1 MSEPFLFLAL
11 SLVAA
16 AVAWVVVLPRYWVRS
31 GETET
36 NADWLRLR
44 QRELEGESPS
54 LQEEAALRL
63 IDDGAD
69 ETGALASEGLV
80 YNLTAQILGGLLLV
94 ASVAG
99 LYHQLGGWEDVEIA
113 DALANLETAEPDNV
127 MALIERIESRSEA
140 RPNNA
145 DYSLLLAEYFLSG
158 NQPNQAARYFD
169 RLIDAGAT
177 SAEIL
182 GKAAQAEFLSSGR
195 ILSEQARTRAEQA
208 LALDPMQSTALATLG
223 MAAFEESDYAEA
235 IEYWQRLRAL
245 EAPGSPGYEMLG
257 QVIERA
263 RQELANSG
271 QAPPVAAPTSRDGV
285 AEGSDPGPGVAVEIL
300 QPEGEDIP
308 EGAVIFVL
316 ARPEGA
322 ESGMPIAVVRE
333 QVSAWPLSVRLDD
346 STSMAGQL
354 LSGFSTVSIEV
365 QISINGQPGR
375 ANAIL
380 WANEQ
385 TVPVGQSEP
394 LKIRPSRD

>member
-1 MSEPFLFLAL
+1 MAS
-11 SLVAA
+11 
-16 AVAWVVVLPRYWVRS
+16 AVAWVVVLPRYWVRR

-44 QRELEGESPS
+44 QRELEDESPS

-69 ETGALASEGLV
+69 ETGVMAYEGRA
-80 YNLTAQILGGLLLV
+80 YNLKAQVLGGLLLV
-94 ASVAG
+94 ALVVG
-99 LYHQLGGWEDVEIA
+99 LYQQLGGWEDVEIA
-113 DALANLETAEPDNV
+113 DALANLETAQPDDV
-127 MALIERIESRSEA
+127 MALIDRIEVRSEA
-140 RPNNA
+140 RPDNA

-169 RLIDAGAT
+169 RLIEAGAT
-177 SAEIL
+177 SPEIL

-195 ILSEQARTRAEQA
+195 ILSGQARARAEQA
-208 LALDPMQSTALATLG
+208 LAMDPMQSTALATLG
-223 MAAFEESDYAEA
+223 MAAFEEADYAQA
-235 IEYWQRLRAL
+235 IEFWQRLRTL

-263 RQELANSG
+263 RQELAQSG
-271 QAPPVAAPTSRDGV
+271 QAPPVSSPESSDDV
-285 AEGSDPGPGVAVEIL
+285 AEASDPGPGVAIEIL
-300 QPEGEDIP
+300 QPAGEDIP

-322 ESGMPIAVVRE
+322 ESGMPIAVVRR

-354 LSGFSTVSIEV
+354 LSGFSSVSIEV

-375 ANAIL
+375 TNALL
-380 WANEQ
+380 WAHER
-385 TVPVGQSEP
+385 TVRVGQSEP
-394 LKIRPSRD
+394 LKLRPSRD

>member
-1 MSEPFLFLAL
+1 LSEPFLLLAL
-11 SLVAA
+11 SLMAS
-16 AVAWVVVLPRYWVRS
+16 AVAWVVVLPRYWVRR

-69 ETGALASEGLV
+69 ETGVMAYERRA
-80 YNLTAQILGGLLLV
+80 YNLKAQVLGGLLLAALV
-94 ASVAG
+94 VG
-99 LYHQLGGWEDVEIA
+99 LYQQLGGWEDVEIA
-113 DALANLETAEPDNV
+113 DALANLETAQPDDV
-127 MALIERIESRSEA
+127 MALIDRIEVRSEA
-140 RPNNA
+140 RPDNA

-158 NQPNQAARYFD
+158 NQPNQATRYFD
-169 RLIDAGAT
+169 RLIEAGTT
-177 SAEIL
+177 SPEIL

-195 ILSEQARTRAEQA
+195 ILSGQARARAEQA
-208 LALDPMQSTALATLG
+208 LAMDPMQSTALATLG
-223 MAAFEESDYAEA
+223 MAAFEESDYAQA
-235 IEYWQRLRAL
+235 IEFWQRLRTL

-263 RQELANSG
+263 RQELAQSG
-271 QAPPVAAPTSRDGV
+271 QAPPVSSPESSDDV
-285 AEGSDPGPGVAVEIL
+285 AEASDPGPGVVIEIL

-322 ESGMPIAVVRE
+322 ESGMPIAVVRR

-354 LSGFSTVSIEV
+354 LSGFSSVSIEV

-375 ANAIL
+375 TNALL
-380 WANEQ
+380 WAHEQ
-385 TVPVGQSEP
+385 TVRVGQSEP
-394 LKIRPSRD
+394 LKLRPSRD

>member
-1 MSEPFLFLAL
+1 MAS
-11 SLVAA
+11 
-16 AVAWVVVLPRYWVRS
+16 AVAWVVVLPRYWVRR

-44 QRELEGESPS
+44 QRELEDESPS

-69 ETGALASEGLV
+69 ETGVMAYEGRA
-80 YNLTAQILGGLLLV
+80 YNLKAQVLGGLLLV
-94 ASVAG
+94 ALVAG
-99 LYHQLGGWEDVEIA
+99 LYQQLGGWEDVEIA
-113 DALANLETAEPDNV
+113 DALANLETAQPDDV
-127 MALIERIESRSEA
+127 MALIDRIEVRSEA
-140 RPNNA
+140 RPDNA

-158 NQPNQAARYFD
+158 NQPNQATRYFD
-169 RLIDAGAT
+169 RLVEAGAT
-177 SAEIL
+177 SPEIL

-195 ILSEQARTRAEQA
+195 ILSGQARARAEQA
-208 LALDPMQSTALATLG
+208 LAMDPMQSTALATLG
-223 MAAFEESDYAEA
+223 MAAFEEADYAQA
-235 IEYWQRLRAL
+235 IEFWQRLRTL
-245 EAPGSPGYEMLG
+245 ETPGSPGYEMLG

-263 RQELANSG
+263 RQELAQSG
-271 QAPPVAAPTSRDGV
+271 QAPPVSSPESSDDV
-285 AEGSDPGPGVAVEIL
+285 AEASDPGPGVVIEIL

-322 ESGMPIAVVRE
+322 ESGMPIAVVRR

-354 LSGFSTVSIEV
+354 LSGFSSVSIEV

-375 ANAIL
+375 TNALL
-380 WANEQ
+380 WAHER

-394 LKIRPSRD
+394 LKLRPSRD

>member
-1 MSEPFLFLAL
+1 LSEPFLFLAL

-44 QRELEGESPS
+44 QRELEDESPS

-69 ETGALASEGLV
+69 ETGVMAYEGRA
-80 YNLTAQILGGLLLV
+80 YNLKAQVLGGLLLV
-94 ASVAG
+94 ALVVG
-99 LYHQLGGWEDVEIA
+99 LYQQLGGWEDVEIA
-113 DALANLETAEPDNV
+113 DALANLETAQPDDV
-127 MALIERIESRSEA
+127 MALIDRIEVRSEA
-140 RPNNA
+140 RPDNA

-158 NQPNQAARYFD
+158 NQPNQATRYFD
-169 RLIDAGAT
+169 RLVEAGAT
-177 SAEIL
+177 SPEIL

-195 ILSEQARTRAEQA
+195 ILSGQARARAEQA
-208 LALDPMQSTALATLG
+208 LAMDPMQSTALATLG
-223 MAAFEESDYAEA
+223 MAAFEEADYAQA
-235 IEYWQRLRAL
+235 IEFWQRLRTL

-263 RQELANSG
+263 RQELAQSG
-271 QAPPVAAPTSRDGV
+271 QAPPVSSPESSDDV
-285 AEGSDPGPGVAVEIL
+285 AEASDPGPGVAIEIL
-300 QPEGEDIP
+300 QPAGEDIP

-322 ESGMPIAVVRE
+322 ESGMPIAVVRR

-354 LSGFSTVSIEV
+354 LSGFSSVSIEV

-375 ANAIL
+375 TNALL
-380 WANEQ
+380 WAHEQ
-385 TVPVGQSEP
+385 TVRVGQSEP
-394 LKIRPSRD
+394 LKLRPSRD

>member
-1 MSEPFLFLAL
+1 MAS
-11 SLVAA
+11 
-16 AVAWVVVLPRYWVRS
+16 AVAWVVVLPRYWVRR

-44 QRELEGESPS
+44 QRELEDESPS

-69 ETGALASEGLV
+69 ETGVMAYEGRA
-80 YNLTAQILGGLLLV
+80 YNLKAQVLGGLLLV
-94 ASVAG
+94 ALVVG
-99 LYHQLGGWEDVEIA
+99 LYQQLGGWEDVEIA
-113 DALANLETAEPDNV
+113 DALANLETAQPDDV
-127 MALIERIESRSEA
+127 MALIDRIEVRSEA
-140 RPNNA
+140 RPDNA

-169 RLIDAGAT
+169 RLIEAGAT
-177 SAEIL
+177 SPEIL

-195 ILSEQARTRAEQA
+195 ILSGQARARAEQA
-208 LALDPMQSTALATLG
+208 LAMDPMQSTALATLG
-223 MAAFEESDYAEA
+223 MAAFEEADYAQA
-235 IEYWQRLRAL
+235 IEFWQRLRTL
-245 EAPGSPGYEMLG
+245 ETPGSPGYEMLG

-263 RQELANSG
+263 RQELAQSG
-271 QAPPVAAPTSRDGV
+271 QAPPVSSPESSDDV
-285 AEGSDPGPGVAVEIL
+285 AEASDPGPGVAIEIL
-300 QPEGEDIP
+300 QPAGEDIP

-322 ESGMPIAVVRE
+322 ESGMPIAVVRR

-354 LSGFSTVSIEV
+354 LSGFSSVSIEV

-375 ANAIL
+375 TNALL
-380 WANEQ
+380 WAHER
-385 TVPVGQSEP
+385 TVRVGQSEP
-394 LKIRPSRD
+394 LKLRPSRD

>member
-1 MSEPFLFLAL
+1 MAS
-11 SLVAA
+11 
-16 AVAWVVVLPRYWVRS
+16 AVAWVVVLPRYWVRR

-44 QRELEGESPS
+44 QRELEDESPS

-69 ETGALASEGLV
+69 ETGVMAYEGRA
-80 YNLTAQILGGLLLV
+80 YNLKAQVLGGLLLV
-94 ASVAG
+94 ALVVG
-99 LYHQLGGWEDVEIA
+99 LYQQLGGWEDVEIA
-113 DALANLETAEPDNV
+113 DALANLETAQPDDV
-127 MALIERIESRSEA
+127 MALIDRIEVRSEA
-140 RPNNA
+140 RPDNA

-158 NQPNQAARYFD
+158 NQPNQATRYFD
-169 RLIDAGAT
+169 RLVEAGAT
-177 SAEIL
+177 SPEIL

-195 ILSEQARTRAEQA
+195 ILSGQARARAEQA
-208 LALDPMQSTALATLG
+208 LAMDPMQSTALATLG
-223 MAAFEESDYAEA
+223 MAAFEESDYAQA
-235 IEYWQRLRAL
+235 IEFWQRLRTL

-263 RQELANSG
+263 RQELAQSG
-271 QAPPVAAPTSRDGV
+271 QAPPVSSPESSDDV
-285 AEGSDPGPGVAVEIL
+285 AEASDPGPGVAIEIL
-300 QPEGEDIP
+300 QPAGEDIP

-322 ESGMPIAVVRE
+322 ESGMPIAVVRR

-354 LSGFSTVSIEV
+354 LSGFSSVSIEV

-375 ANAIL
+375 TNALL
-380 WANEQ
+380 WAHEQ
-385 TVPVGQSEP
+385 TVRVGQSEP
-394 LKIRPSRD
+394 LKLRPSRD

>member
-1 MSEPFLFLAL
+1 MAS
-11 SLVAA
+11 
-16 AVAWVVVLPRYWVRS
+16 AVAWVVVLPRYWVRR

-44 QRELEGESPS
+44 QRELEDESPS

-69 ETGALASEGLV
+69 ETGVMAYEGRA
-80 YNLTAQILGGLLLV
+80 YNLKVQVLGGLLLV
-94 ASVAG
+94 ALVVG
-99 LYHQLGGWEDVEIA
+99 LYQQLGGWEDVEIA
-113 DALANLETAEPDNV
+113 DALANLETAQPDDV
-127 MALIERIESRSEA
+127 MALIDRIEVRSEA
-140 RPNNA
+140 RPDNA

-169 RLIDAGAT
+169 RLIEAGAT
-177 SAEIL
+177 SPEIL

-195 ILSEQARTRAEQA
+195 ILSGQARARAEQA
-208 LALDPMQSTALATLG
+208 LAMDPMQSTALATLG
-223 MAAFEESDYAEA
+223 MAAFEEADYAQA
-235 IEYWQRLRAL
+235 IEFWQRLRTL

-263 RQELANSG
+263 RQELAQSG
-271 QAPPVAAPTSRDGV
+271 QAPPVSSPESSDDV
-285 AEGSDPGPGVAVEIL
+285 AEASDPGPGVAIEIL
-300 QPEGEDIP
+300 QPAGEDIP

-322 ESGMPIAVVRE
+322 ESGMPIAVVRR

-354 LSGFSTVSIEV
+354 LSGFSSVSIEV

-375 ANAIL
+375 TNALL
-380 WANEQ
+380 WAHEQ
-385 TVPVGQSEP
+385 TVRVGQSEP
-394 LKIRPSRD
+394 LKLRPSRD

>member
-1 MSEPFLFLAL
+1 MAS
-11 SLVAA
+11 
-16 AVAWVVVLPRYWVRS
+16 AVAWVVVLPRYWVRR

-44 QRELEGESPS
+44 QRELEDESPS

-69 ETGALASEGLV
+69 ETGVMAYEGRA
-80 YNLTAQILGGLLLV
+80 YNLKVQVLGGLLLV
-94 ASVAG
+94 ALVVG
-99 LYHQLGGWEDVEIA
+99 LYQQLGGWEDVEIA
-113 DALANLETAEPDNV
+113 DALANLETAQPDDV
-127 MALIERIESRSEA
+127 MALIDRIEVRSEA
-140 RPNNA
+140 RPDNA

-169 RLIDAGAT
+169 RLIEAGAT
-177 SAEIL
+177 SPEIL

-195 ILSEQARTRAEQA
+195 ILSGQARARAEQA
-208 LALDPMQSTALATLG
+208 LAMDPMQSTALATLG
-223 MAAFEESDYAEA
+223 MAAFEEADYAQA
-235 IEYWQRLRAL
+235 IEFWQRLRTL

-263 RQELANSG
+263 RQELAQSG
-271 QAPPVAAPTSRDGV
+271 QAPPVSSPESSDDV
-285 AEGSDPGPGVAVEIL
+285 AEASDPGPGVAIEIL
-300 QPEGEDIP
+300 QPAGEDIP

-322 ESGMPIAVVRE
+322 ESGMPIAVVRR

-354 LSGFSTVSIEV
+354 LSGFSSVSIEV

-375 ANAIL
+375 TNALL
-380 WANEQ
+380 WAHER
-385 TVPVGQSEP
+385 TVRVGQSEP
-394 LKIRPSRD
+394 LKLRPSRD

>member
-1 MSEPFLFLAL
+1 MAS
-11 SLVAA
+11 
-16 AVAWVVVLPRYWVRS
+16 AVAWVVVLPRYWVRR

-44 QRELEGESPS
+44 QRELEDESPS

-69 ETGALASEGLV
+69 ETGVMAYERRA
-80 YNLTAQILGGLLLV
+80 YNLKAQVLGGLLLAALV
-94 ASVAG
+94 VG
-99 LYHQLGGWEDVEIA
+99 LYQQLGGWEDVEIA
-113 DALANLETAEPDNV
+113 DALANLETAQPDDV
-127 MALIERIESRSEA
+127 MALIDRIEVRSEA
-140 RPNNA
+140 RPDNA

-158 NQPNQAARYFD
+158 NQPNQATRYFD
-169 RLIDAGAT
+169 RLVEAGAT
-177 SAEIL
+177 SPEIL

-195 ILSEQARTRAEQA
+195 ILSGQARARAEQA
-208 LALDPMQSTALATLG
+208 LAMDPMQSTALATLG
-223 MAAFEESDYAEA
+223 MAAFEEADYAQA
-235 IEYWQRLRAL
+235 IEFWQRLRTL

-263 RQELANSG
+263 RQELAQSG
-271 QAPPVAAPTSRDGV
+271 QAPPVSSPESSDDV
-285 AEGSDPGPGVAVEIL
+285 AEASDPGPGVAIEIL
-300 QPEGEDIP
+300 QPAGEDIP

-322 ESGMPIAVVRE
+322 ESGMPIAVVRR

-354 LSGFSTVSIEV
+354 LSGFSSVSIEV

-375 ANAIL
+375 TNALL
-380 WANEQ
+380 WAHEQ
-385 TVPVGQSEP
+385 TVRVGQSEP
-394 LKIRPSRD
+394 LKLRPSRD

>member
-1 MSEPFLFLAL
+1 MAS
-11 SLVAA
+11 
-16 AVAWVVVLPRYWVRS
+16 AVAWVVVLPRYWVRR

-44 QRELEGESPS
+44 QRELEDESPS

-69 ETGALASEGLV
+69 ETGVMAYEGRA
-80 YNLTAQILGGLLLV
+80 YNLKVQALGGLLLV
-94 ASVAG
+94 ALVVG
-99 LYHQLGGWEDVEIA
+99 LYQQLGGWEDVEIA
-113 DALANLETAEPDNV
+113 DALANLETAQPDDV
-127 MALIERIESRSEA
+127 MALIDRIEVRSEA
-140 RPNNA
+140 RPDNA

-169 RLIDAGAT
+169 RLIEAGAT
-177 SAEIL
+177 SPEIL

-195 ILSEQARTRAEQA
+195 ILSVQARARAEQA
-208 LALDPMQSTALATLG
+208 LAMDPMQSTALATLG
-223 MAAFEESDYAEA
+223 MAAFEEADYAQA
-235 IEYWQRLRAL
+235 IEFWQRLRTL

-263 RQELANSG
+263 RQELAQSG
-271 QAPPVAAPTSRDGV
+271 QAPPVSSPESSDDV
-285 AEGSDPGPGVAVEIL
+285 AEASDPGPGVAIEIL
-300 QPEGEDIP
+300 QPAGEDIP

-322 ESGMPIAVVRE
+322 ESGMPIAVVRR

-354 LSGFSTVSIEV
+354 LSGFSSVSIEV

-375 ANAIL
+375 TNALL
-380 WANEQ
+380 WAHER
-385 TVPVGQSEP
+385 TVRVGQSEP
-394 LKIRPSRD
+394 LKLRPSRD

>member
-1 MSEPFLFLAL
+1 MAS
-11 SLVAA
+11 
-16 AVAWVVVLPRYWVRS
+16 AVAWVVVLPRYWVRR

-44 QRELEGESPS
+44 QRELEDESPS

-69 ETGALASEGLV
+69 ETGVMAYEGRA
-80 YNLTAQILGGLLLV
+80 YNLKAQVLGGLLLV
-94 ASVAG
+94 ALVVG
-99 LYHQLGGWEDVEIA
+99 LYQQLGGWEDVEIA
-113 DALANLETAEPDNV
+113 DALANLETAQPDDV
-127 MALIERIESRSEA
+127 MALIDRIEVRSEA
-140 RPNNA
+140 RPDNA

-169 RLIDAGAT
+169 RLVEAGAT
-177 SAEIL
+177 SPEIL

-195 ILSEQARTRAEQA
+195 ILSVQARARAEQA
-208 LALDPMQSTALATLG
+208 LAMDPMQSTALATLG
-223 MAAFEESDYAEA
+223 MAAFEEADYAQA
-235 IEYWQRLRAL
+235 IEFWQRLRTL

-263 RQELANSG
+263 RQELAQSG
-271 QAPPVAAPTSRDGV
+271 QAPPVSSPESSDDV
-285 AEGSDPGPGVAVEIL
+285 AEASDPGPGVAIEIL
-300 QPEGEDIP
+300 QPAGEDIP

-322 ESGMPIAVVRE
+322 ESGMPIAVVRR

-354 LSGFSTVSIEV
+354 LSGFSSVSIEV

-375 ANAIL
+375 TNALL
-380 WANEQ
+380 WAHER
-385 TVPVGQSEP
+385 TVRVGQSEP
-394 LKIRPSRD
+394 LKLRPSRD

>member
-69 ETGALASEGLV
+69 ETGAMASEGLA
-80 YNLTAQILGGLLLV
+80 YNLKVQIVGGLLVV

-99 LYHQLGGWEDVEIA
+99 LYQQLGGWEDVEIA
-113 DALANLETAEPDNV
+113 DALANLETAQPDDV
-127 MALIERIESRSEA
+127 MALIDRIESRSEA
-140 RPNNA
+140 RPDNA

-158 NQPNQAARYFD
+158 NQPDQAARYFD
-169 RLIDAGAT
+169 RLIETGAT
-177 SAEIL
+177 SPEIL
-182 GKAAQAEFLSSGR
+182 GKAAQAEFLSTGR
-195 ILSEQARTRAEQA
+195 ILSQQARARAEQA
-208 LALDPMQSTALATLG
+208 LAMDPMQSTALATLG
-223 MAAFEESDYAEA
+223 MAAFEEADYAEA

-271 QAPPVAAPTSRDGV
+271 QAPPVGAPSSRDDV
-285 AEGSDPGPGVAVEIL
+285 AEASDSGPGVAVEIL

-322 ESGMPIAVVRE
+322 ESGMPIAVVRK
-333 QVSAWPLSVRLDD
+333 QVSKWPLSVRLDD

-365 QISINGQPGR
+365 QISMNGQPGR
-375 ANAIL
+375 ANAIV

-385 TVPVGQSEP
+385 AVPVGQSEP

>member
-1 MSEPFLFLAL
+1 MSEPFLLLAL
-11 SLVAA
+11 SLMAS
-16 AVAWVVVLPRYWVRS
+16 AVAWVVVLPRYWVRR
-31 GETET
+31 GEAET

-69 ETGALASEGLV
+69 ETGVMAYEGRA
-80 YNLTAQILGGLLLV
+80 YNLKAQVLGGLLLV
-94 ASVAG
+94 ALVVG
-99 LYHQLGGWEDVEIA
+99 LYQQLGGWEDVEIA
-113 DALANLETAEPDNV
+113 DALANLETAQPDDV
-127 MALIERIESRSEA
+127 MALIDRIEVRSEA
-140 RPNNA
+140 RPDNA

-158 NQPNQAARYFD
+158 NQPNQATRYFD
-169 RLIDAGAT
+169 RLVEAGAT
-177 SAEIL
+177 SPEIL

-195 ILSEQARTRAEQA
+195 ILSGQARARAEQA
-208 LALDPMQSTALATLG
+208 LAMDPMQSTALATLG
-223 MAAFEESDYAEA
+223 MAAFEESDYAQA
-235 IEYWQRLRAL
+235 IEFWQRLRTL

-263 RQELANSG
+263 RQELAQSG
-271 QAPPVAAPTSRDGV
+271 QAPPVSSPESSDDV
-285 AEGSDPGPGVAVEIL
+285 AEASDPGPGVAIEIL
-300 QPEGEDIP
+300 QPAGEDIP

-322 ESGMPIAVVRE
+322 ESGMPIAVVRR

-354 LSGFSTVSIEV
+354 LSGFSSVSIEV

-375 ANAIL
+375 TNALL
-380 WANEQ
+380 WAHEQ
-385 TVPVGQSEP
+385 TVRVGQSEP
-394 LKIRPSRD
+394 LKLRPSRD

>member
-1 MSEPFLFLAL
+1 MAS
-11 SLVAA
+11 
-16 AVAWVVVLPRYWVRS
+16 AVAWVVVLPRYWVRR

-44 QRELEGESPS
+44 QRELEDESPS

-69 ETGALASEGLV
+69 ETGVMAYEGRA
-80 YNLTAQILGGLLLV
+80 YNLKVQVLGGLLLV
-94 ASVAG
+94 ALVVG
-99 LYHQLGGWEDVEIA
+99 LYQQLGGWEDVEIA
-113 DALANLETAEPDNV
+113 DALANLETAQPDDV
-127 MALIERIESRSEA
+127 MALIDRIEVRSEA
-140 RPNNA
+140 RPDNA

-158 NQPNQAARYFD
+158 NQPNQATRYFD
-169 RLIDAGAT
+169 RLVEAGAT
-177 SAEIL
+177 SPEIL

-195 ILSEQARTRAEQA
+195 ILSGQARARAEQA
-208 LALDPMQSTALATLG
+208 LAMDPMQSTALATLG
-223 MAAFEESDYAEA
+223 MAAFEEADYAQA
-235 IEYWQRLRAL
+235 IEFWQRLRTL

-263 RQELANSG
+263 RQELAQSG
-271 QAPPVAAPTSRDGV
+271 QAPPVSSPESSDDV
-285 AEGSDPGPGVAVEIL
+285 AEASDPGPGVAIEIL
-300 QPEGEDIP
+300 QPAGEDIP

-322 ESGMPIAVVRE
+322 ESGMPIAVVRR

-354 LSGFSTVSIEV
+354 LSGFSSVSIEV

-375 ANAIL
+375 TNALL
-380 WANEQ
+380 WAHEQ
-385 TVPVGQSEP
+385 TVRVGQSEP
-394 LKIRPSRD
+394 LKLRPSRD

>member
-1 MSEPFLFLAL
+1 MAS
-11 SLVAA
+11 
-16 AVAWVVVLPRYWVRS
+16 AVAWVVVLPRYWVRR

-44 QRELEGESPS
+44 QRELEDESPS

-69 ETGALASEGLV
+69 ETGVMAYEGRA
-80 YNLTAQILGGLLLV
+80 YNLKAQVLGGLLLV
-94 ASVAG
+94 ALVVG
-99 LYHQLGGWEDVEIA
+99 LYQQLGGWEDVEIA
-113 DALANLETAEPDNV
+113 DALANLETAQPDDV
-127 MALIERIESRSEA
+127 MALIDRIEVRSEA
-140 RPNNA
+140 RPDNA

-158 NQPNQAARYFD
+158 NQPNQATRYFD
-169 RLIDAGAT
+169 RLVEAGAT
-177 SAEIL
+177 SPEIL

-195 ILSEQARTRAEQA
+195 ILSGQARARAEQA
-208 LALDPMQSTALATLG
+208 LAMDPMQSTALATLG
-223 MAAFEESDYAEA
+223 MAAFEEADYAQA
-235 IEYWQRLRAL
+235 IEFWQRLRTL

-263 RQELANSG
+263 RQELAQSG
-271 QAPPVAAPTSRDGV
+271 QAPPVSSPESSDDV
-285 AEGSDPGPGVAVEIL
+285 AEASDPGPGVAIEIL
-300 QPEGEDIP
+300 QPAGEDIP

-322 ESGMPIAVVRE
+322 ESGMPIAVVRR

-354 LSGFSTVSIEV
+354 LSGFSSVSIEV

-375 ANAIL
+375 TNALL
-380 WANEQ
+380 WAHER
-385 TVPVGQSEP
+385 TVRVGQSEP
-394 LKIRPSRD
+394 LKLRPSRD

>member
-1 MSEPFLFLAL
+1 MAS
-11 SLVAA
+11 
-16 AVAWVVVLPRYWVRS
+16 AVAWVVVLPRYWVRR

-44 QRELEGESPS
+44 QRELEDESPS

-69 ETGALASEGLV
+69 ETGVMAYEGRA
-80 YNLTAQILGGLLLV
+80 YNLKVQVLGGLLLV
-94 ASVAG
+94 ALVVG
-99 LYHQLGGWEDVEIA
+99 LYQQLGGWEDVEIA
-113 DALANLETAEPDNV
+113 DALANLETAQPDDV
-127 MALIERIESRSEA
+127 MALIDRIEVRSEA
-140 RPNNA
+140 RPDNA

-169 RLIDAGAT
+169 RLIEAGTT
-177 SAEIL
+177 SPEIL

-195 ILSEQARTRAEQA
+195 ILSGQARARAEQA
-208 LALDPMQSTALATLG
+208 LAMDPMQSTALATLG
-223 MAAFEESDYAEA
+223 MAAFEEADYAQA
-235 IEYWQRLRAL
+235 IEFWQRLRTL

-263 RQELANSG
+263 RQELAQSG
-271 QAPPVAAPTSRDGV
+271 QAPPVSSPESSDDV
-285 AEGSDPGPGVAVEIL
+285 AEASDPGPGVAIEIL
-300 QPEGEDIP
+300 QPAGEDIP

-322 ESGMPIAVVRE
+322 ESGMPIAVVRR

-354 LSGFSTVSIEV
+354 LSGFSSVSIEV

-375 ANAIL
+375 TNALL
-380 WANEQ
+380 WAHEQ
-385 TVPVGQSEP
+385 TVRVGQSEP
-394 LKIRPSRD
+394 LKLRPSRD

>member
-1 MSEPFLFLAL
+1 L
-11 SLVAA
+11 
-16 AVAWVVVLPRYWVRS
+16 AWVRR

-69 ETGALASEGLV
+69 ETGVMAYERRA
-80 YNLTAQILGGLLLV
+80 YNLKAQVLGGLLLAALV
-94 ASVAG
+94 VG
-99 LYHQLGGWEDVEIA
+99 LYQQLGGWEDVEIA
-113 DALANLETAEPDNV
+113 DALANLETAQPDDV
-127 MALIERIESRSEA
+127 MALIDRIEVRSEA
-140 RPNNA
+140 RPDNA

-158 NQPNQAARYFD
+158 NQPNQATRYFD
-169 RLIDAGAT
+169 RLIEAGTT
-177 SAEIL
+177 SPEIL

-195 ILSEQARTRAEQA
+195 ILSGQARARAEQA
-208 LALDPMQSTALATLG
+208 LAMDPMQSTALATLG
-223 MAAFEESDYAEA
+223 MAAFEESDYAQA
-235 IEYWQRLRAL
+235 IEFWQRLRTL

-263 RQELANSG
+263 RQELAQSG
-271 QAPPVAAPTSRDGV
+271 QAPPVSSPESSDDV
-285 AEGSDPGPGVAVEIL
+285 AEASDPGPGVVIEIL

-322 ESGMPIAVVRE
+322 ESGMPIAVVRR
-333 QVSAWPLSVRLDD
+333 QASAWPLSVHLDD

-354 LSGFSTVSIEV
+354 LSGFSSVSIEV

-375 ANAIL
+375 TNALL
-380 WANEQ
+380 WAHEQ
-385 TVPVGQSEP
+385 TVRVGQSEP
-394 LKIRPSRD
+394 LKLRPSRD

>member
-1 MSEPFLFLAL
+1 LSEPFLLLAL
-11 SLVAA
+11 SLMAS
-16 AVAWVVVLPRYWVRS
+16 AVAWVVVLPRYWVRR

-69 ETGALASEGLV
+69 ETGVMAYERRA
-80 YNLTAQILGGLLLV
+80 YNLKAQVLGGLLLAALV
-94 ASVAG
+94 VG
-99 LYHQLGGWEDVEIA
+99 LYQQLGGWEDVEIA
-113 DALANLETAEPDNV
+113 DALANLETAQPDDV
-127 MALIERIESRSEA
+127 MALIDRIEVRSEA
-140 RPNNA
+140 RPDNA

-158 NQPNQAARYFD
+158 NQPNQATRYFD
-169 RLIDAGAT
+169 RLIEAGTT
-177 SAEIL
+177 SPEIL

-195 ILSEQARTRAEQA
+195 ILSGQARARAEQA
-208 LALDPMQSTALATLG
+208 LAMDPMQSTALATLG
-223 MAAFEESDYAEA
+223 MAAFEESDYAQA
-235 IEYWQRLRAL
+235 IEFWQRLRTL

-263 RQELANSG
+263 RQELAQSG
-271 QAPPVAAPTSRDGV
+271 QAPPVSSPESSDDV
-285 AEGSDPGPGVAVEIL
+285 AEASDPGPGVVIEIL

-322 ESGMPIAVVRE
+322 ESGMPIAVVRR
-333 QVSAWPLSVRLDD
+333 QVSAWPLSVHLDD

-354 LSGFSTVSIEV
+354 LSGFSSVSIEV

-375 ANAIL
+375 TNALL
-380 WANEQ
+380 WAHDQ
-385 TVPVGQSEP
+385 TVRVGQSEP
-394 LKIRPSRD
+394 LKLRPSRD

>member
-16 AVAWVVVLPRYWVRS
+16 AVAWVVVLPRYWVRI

-69 ETGALASEGLV
+69 ETGAMASEGLA
-80 YNLTAQILGGLLLV
+80 YNLKVQILGGLLVV

-99 LYHQLGGWEDVEIA
+99 LYQQLGGWEDVEIA
-113 DALANLETAEPDNV
+113 DALANLETAQPEDL
-127 MALIERIESRSEA
+127 MALIVRIESRSEA
-140 RPNNA
+140 RPDNA

-158 NQPNQAARYFD
+158 NQPDQAARYFD
-169 RLIDAGAT
+169 RLIEAGA
-177 SAEIL
+177 SSPEIL

-195 ILSEQARTRAEQA
+195 ILSEQARARAEQA

-223 MAAFEESDYAEA
+223 MAAFEEADYAQA

-271 QAPPVAAPTSRDGV
+271 QAPPVGAAASRDDV
-285 AEGSDPGPGVAVEIL
+285 AKASDPGPGVAVEIQ

-322 ESGMPIAVVRE
+322 ESGMPIAVVRK
-333 QVSAWPLSVRLDD
+333 QVSKWPLSVRLDD

-365 QISINGQPGR
+365 QISVNGQPGR

-385 TVPVGQSEP
+385 AVPVGQSEP

>member
-1 MSEPFLFLAL
+1 MAS
-11 SLVAA
+11 
-16 AVAWVVVLPRYWVRS
+16 AVAWVVVLPRYWVRR

-44 QRELEGESPS
+44 QRELEDESPS

-69 ETGALASEGLV
+69 ETGVMAYEGRA
-80 YNLTAQILGGLLLV
+80 YNLKAQVLGGLLLAALV
-94 ASVAG
+94 VG
-99 LYHQLGGWEDVEIA
+99 LYQQLGGWEDVEIA
-113 DALANLETAEPDNV
+113 DALANLETAQPDDV
-127 MALIERIESRSEA
+127 MALIDRIEVRSEA
-140 RPNNA
+140 RPDNA

-169 RLIDAGAT
+169 RLIEAGAT
-177 SAEIL
+177 SPEIL

-195 ILSEQARTRAEQA
+195 ILSVQARARAEQA
-208 LALDPMQSTALATLG
+208 LAMDPMQSTALATLG
-223 MAAFEESDYAEA
+223 MAAFEEADYAQA
-235 IEYWQRLRAL
+235 IEFWQRLRTL

-263 RQELANSG
+263 RQELAQSG
-271 QAPPVAAPTSRDGV
+271 QAPPVSSPESSDDV
-285 AEGSDPGPGVAVEIL
+285 AEASDPGPGVAIEIL
-300 QPEGEDIP
+300 QPAGEDIP

-322 ESGMPIAVVRE
+322 ESGMPIAVVRR

-354 LSGFSTVSIEV
+354 LSGFSSVSIEV

-375 ANAIL
+375 TNALL
-380 WANEQ
+380 WAHEQ
-385 TVPVGQSEP
+385 TVRVGQSEP
-394 LKIRPSRD
+394 LKLRPSRD

>member
-1 MSEPFLFLAL
+1 MAS
-11 SLVAA
+11 
-16 AVAWVVVLPRYWVRS
+16 AVAWVVVLPRYWVRR

-44 QRELEGESPS
+44 QRELEDESPS

-69 ETGALASEGLV
+69 ETGVMAYEGRA
-80 YNLTAQILGGLLLV
+80 YNLKAQVLGGLLLV
-94 ASVAG
+94 ALVVG
-99 LYHQLGGWEDVEIA
+99 LYQQLGGWEDVEIA
-113 DALANLETAEPDNV
+113 DALANLETAQPDDV
-127 MALIERIESRSEA
+127 MALIDRIEVRSEA
-140 RPNNA
+140 RPDNA

-158 NQPNQAARYFD
+158 NQPNQATRYFD
-169 RLIDAGAT
+169 RLVEAGAT
-177 SAEIL
+177 SPEIL

-195 ILSEQARTRAEQA
+195 ILSVQARARAEQA
-208 LALDPMQSTALATLG
+208 LAMDPMQSTALATLG
-223 MAAFEESDYAEA
+223 MAAFEEADYAQA
-235 IEYWQRLRAL
+235 IEFWQRLRTL

-263 RQELANSG
+263 RQELAQSG
-271 QAPPVAAPTSRDGV
+271 QAPPVSSPESSDDV
-285 AEGSDPGPGVAVEIL
+285 AEASDPGPGVAIEIL
-300 QPEGEDIP
+300 QPAGEDIP

-322 ESGMPIAVVRE
+322 ESGMPIAVVRR

-354 LSGFSTVSIEV
+354 LSGFSSVSIEV

-375 ANAIL
+375 TNALL
-380 WANEQ
+380 WAHEQ
-385 TVPVGQSEP
+385 TVRVGQSEA
-394 LKIRPSRD
+394 LKLRPSRD

>member
-1 MSEPFLFLAL
+1 MAS
-11 SLVAA
+11 
-16 AVAWVVVLPRYWVRS
+16 AVAWVVVLPRYWVRR

-44 QRELEGESPS
+44 QRELEDESPS

-69 ETGALASEGLV
+69 ETGVMAYEGRA
-80 YNLTAQILGGLLLV
+80 YNLKVQVLGGLLLV
-94 ASVAG
+94 ALVVG
-99 LYHQLGGWEDVEIA
+99 LYQQLGGWEDVEIA
-113 DALANLETAEPDNV
+113 DALANLETAQPDDV
-127 MALIERIESRSEA
+127 MALIDRIEVRSEA
-140 RPNNA
+140 RPDNA

-158 NQPNQAARYFD
+158 NQPNQATRYFD
-169 RLIDAGAT
+169 RLVEAGAT
-177 SAEIL
+177 SPEIL

-195 ILSEQARTRAEQA
+195 ILSGQARARAEQA
-208 LALDPMQSTALATLG
+208 LAMDPMQSTALATLG
-223 MAAFEESDYAEA
+223 MAAFEESDYAQA
-235 IEYWQRLRAL
+235 IEFWQRLRTL

-263 RQELANSG
+263 RQELAQSG
-271 QAPPVAAPTSRDGV
+271 QAPPVSSPESSDDV
-285 AEGSDPGPGVAVEIL
+285 AEASDPGPGVAIEIL
-300 QPEGEDIP
+300 QPAGEDIP

-322 ESGMPIAVVRE
+322 ESGMPIAVVRR

-354 LSGFSTVSIEV
+354 LSGFSSVSIEV

-375 ANAIL
+375 TNALL
-380 WANEQ
+380 WAHEQ
-385 TVPVGQSEP
+385 TVRVGQSEP
-394 LKIRPSRD
+394 LKLRPSRD